1 MTETRVRRLDTLLLA
16 LPVVLLAACGGGP
29 PKPVTFP
36 GPVDDGPRGAITRE
50 ELEAKQAALPA
61 GSPEARLIE
70 TRLREGDFQVGD
82 RIYLRVLEDTA
93 LSDTF
98 AVRAG
103 RVLQLPLV
111 PEIPLA
117 GVLRSE
123 LQPYL
128 TEKIGQ
134 YVRNPTVEATPLVR
148 IAVLGGVGKPG
159 YYNVPADIL
168 LSDALMLAGGPA
180 GNVRMDKSKVNR
192 LGTEIYDADAVELA
206 LNQGVTLDRMSLI
219 GGDQIEIGQDRLG
232 RTETTLRTFSLLV
245 GIPLSIYA
253 LISIF

>member
-1 MTETRVRRLDTLLLA
+1 MNRVRRPVALAPLLLA
-16 LPVVLLAACGGGP
+16 LSLGACAGGQQRA
-29 PKPVTFP
+29 PVTFP
-36 GPVDDGPRGAITRE
+36 DPTQEGPRGAVTRT
-50 ELEAKQAALPA
+50 ELEARRATLPA

-70 TRLREGDFQVGD
+70 VRLREGDFQVGD
-82 RIYLRVLEDTA
+82 RIFLRVLEDTA
-93 LSDTF
+93 LTDTF

-103 RVLQLPLV
+103 KVLQLPLV

-117 GVLRSE
+117 GVLRAE

-134 YVRNPTVEATPLVR
+134 YVRNPTVEATPLLR
-148 IAVLGGVGKPG
+148 IAVLGGVGRPG

-180 GNVRMDKSKVNR
+180 GNMRLDKSKVQR
-192 LGTEIYDADAVELA
+192 LGSEIYDADAVQVA
-206 LNQGVTLDRMSLI
+206 LNQGVTLDRMNLI
-219 GGDQIEIGQDRLG
+219 GGDAIEIGQDKLG
-232 RTETTLRTFSLLV
+232 RTETTLRMVSLLV

-253 LISIF
+253 LVSIF